1 MSNDFML
8 SMNTNSRIMRLQNAF
23 RQRLA
28 SGDLTTKRDLS
39 SLQPITDI
47 EQEDQGRLQQIH
59 AKLQYGGTLTE
70 KERNY
75 LKAKDPKAYADLV
88 REEEEQ
94 KSYER
99 SLRLCKTQ
107 EDVQNLKFSRITRAL
122 DKMKAT
128 ERDSSLTK
136 EEKLKIASGIL
147 RNLRDINKSTD
158 QFVHSTAF
166 KRLPCCAAHSSTSF
180 STEEKLRSL
189 LTERMEKMIGR
200 SSKQSS
206 SHFDTFV
213 RSDTFEENMEEAT
226 ASIQKL
232 YEEVQNTWQNSITT
246 SMAKRI

>member
-1 MSNDFML
+1 MNNDFML
-8 SMNTNSRIMRLQNAF
+8 SMNTNSKIMRLQNAF
-23 RQRLA
+23 QQRLA

-99 SLRLCKTQ
+99 SLRLCRTQ

-122 DKMKAT
+122 DKMKAA

-158 QFVHSTAF
+158 QFVHSPAF
-166 KRLPCCAAHSSTSF
+166 KRLPCCAAHSGASF
-180 STEEKLRSL
+180 STEENLRLL
-189 LTERMEKMIGR
+189 LTLRMEKLIGR

-232 YEEVQNTWQNSITT
+232 YEEVQSTWQNSITA